1 MGTAVVVIG
10 GGPVAQAVP
19 SSWRQADLVI
29 AADSGTDLAH
39 RLGLVPSVVVGDMDS
54 VTPAGLERAKSAGAT
69 VERAPVDK
77 DETDFELALR
87 AARAAGVSSVRIL
100 GGAAGRLDHLVAN
113 LAVLTGPL
121 TEGVDIEAWLG
132 TSRVQILRDRLT
144 VPGWAGMTVS
154 LAAWHGTAHGL
165 RSSGLRWELEGGS
178 LEAGTARG
186 TSNELTGPLA
196 RLEVSGGCLSV
207 IAPDAW
213 RSEGVEIH
221 ELGGCR

>member
-1 MGTAVVVIG
+1 MGTALVVTG
-10 GGPVAQAVP
+10 GGSVAQALP
-19 SSWRQADLVI
+19 TSWRQVDLVV
-29 AADSGTDLAH
+29 AADSGVDLAH
-39 RLGLVPSVVVGDMDS
+39 RLGLVPSVVVGDLDS
-54 VTPAGLERAKSAGAT
+54 VTPEGLDRARQAGAA
-69 VERAPVDK
+69 VERAPADK

-87 AARAAGVSSVRIL
+87 AARAVGMSSLRIL

-132 TSRVQILRDRLT
+132 TSRVQILRNRLT
-144 VPGWAGMTVS
+144 VAGWAGMTVS
-154 LAAWHGTAHGL
+154 LAAWHGAAHGL

-186 TSNELTGPLA
+186 TSNELTGA
-196 RLEVSGGCLSV
+196 RAELTISGGCLSV
-207 IAPDAW
+207 IAPEAW

-221 ELGGCR
+221 EPGGCR